1 MDLKRRETGMEIRK
15 AAKDDRNRI
24 LELYTMAR
32 AFMREN
38 GNPDQWGYSYPPEE
52 LVLQDITEGKSYV
65 CVEEETVLAVFFY
78 EQGIE
83 PDYLEIY
90 DGEWLNEEAYSV
102 VHRIAAPTGRKGVA
116 SFCIRW
122 CCENS
127 PGNVRIDTHRD
138 NIPMQNMLQKNGF
151 VRCGIIYIKDGSERI
166 AYQWKK

>member
-15 AAKDDRNRI
+15 AEKDDRNRI

-52 LVLQDITEGKSYV
+52 LVLQGITEGKSYV